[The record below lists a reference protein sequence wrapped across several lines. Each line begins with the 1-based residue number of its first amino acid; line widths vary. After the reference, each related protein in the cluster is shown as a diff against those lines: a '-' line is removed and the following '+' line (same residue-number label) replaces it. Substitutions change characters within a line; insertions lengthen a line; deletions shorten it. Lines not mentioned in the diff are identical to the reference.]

1 MKKILL
7 ILLLVHLNSF
17 AFAKKTEPASEPAP
31 SAAKSGE
38 GEEVDL
44 SKITEKY
51 WAEGKETEL
60 GVVQNRKYTTAKKV
74 EFALILGTISSD
86 PFLSVNNVGGA
97 VGYHFNPYTSVHF
110 TAWKALVTA
119 SDALKKFESET
130 SDKVNTNKPLSYY
143 GLDFKQNFL
152 YGKASL
158 FGSMI
163 IYVDLFVMG
172 GMGLTQTESGNYFT
186 PSIGLGQKIYLNERM
201 SINLDYR
208 LMRYSERILSKNPAT
223 LGNQVGER
231 TNTSDSVTLGL
242 SFFLF

>member
-1 MKKILL
+1 MKNLNQL
-7 ILLLVHLNSF
+7 ILFLSLMTGTV
-17 AFAKKTEPASEPAP
+17 ASAQTPSPAP
-31 SAAKSGE
+31 VASGD

-51 WAEGKETEL
+51 WAGGKETEL

-74 EFALILGTISSD
+74 EAALLFGTISTD
-86 PFLSVNNVGGA
+86 PFLSVHHVGGSI
-97 VGYHFNPYTSVHF
+97 GYHFNQYTSAHF
-110 TAWKALVTA
+110 IGWKSLVTA
-119 SDALKKFESET
+119 SSALKTFQAET
-130 SDKVNTNKPLSYY
+130 NDTVNTNNPLAYF
-143 GLDFKQNFL
+143 GLDVKHNFL

-172 GMGLTQTESGNYFT
+172 GAGITKTESGDNFT
-186 PSIGLGQKIYLNERM
+186 PMLGLGQKIYLNERM
-201 SINLDYR
+201 SLNLDYR
-208 LMRYSERILSKNPAT
+208 IMTYSEKILSKNPAT

-231 TNTSDSVTLGL
+231 RNTTDVISLGL